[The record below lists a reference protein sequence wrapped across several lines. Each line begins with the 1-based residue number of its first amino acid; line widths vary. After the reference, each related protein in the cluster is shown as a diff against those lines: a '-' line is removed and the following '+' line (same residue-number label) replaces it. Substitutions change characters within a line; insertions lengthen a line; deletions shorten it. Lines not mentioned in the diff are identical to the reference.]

1 MLSQRVKEFL
11 FQNRGIRQTIAK
23 NMFWLTTGQIGS
35 RLFRAIII
43 IYAARVLGVSGYG
56 VFAYV
61 LGLAGFFTIFADIGV
76 GHILTREVSKKP
88 EEASYYF
95 ATSFWIKV
103 FLLFF
108 TGGLIIFIAPHFSKI
123 EAAKALLP
131 LVALLTAF
139 DGVRDLTIAFFR
151 GKEKMQLEALVMGF
165 TNITIAIF
173 GFIILSV
180 SPTPKS
186 LTIAYVLSAGSGTLL
201 GIAVLRN
208 QFSKLLSSFRKNLL
222 RPILSSAWPI
232 ALLGVLGAFMLH
244 TDILMLGFFRTP
256 GEVGLY
262 SASQRIVQFLYML
275 PGILAISLFPALSRF
290 IEHSD
295 YEKAKTLMERGM
307 GAIFLIA
314 LPITVGGV
322 ILGRNIIHFLYGSEY
337 LAGVLAFQILIIS
350 PLIIFPGYLIS
361 NYVVAYDKQRKLAP
375 FMALGSLGNI
385 FLNIL
390 LIPTFGIV
398 GSAIATTS
406 ALLIYNGS
414 VWRLAKKINNFFTL
428 RYLKKIT
435 IATIAMGLVTFTLNT
450 IGFHVII
457 NIALSALIYLG
468 VLILLKERTLVEI
481 KSALPIGPQKP
492 A

>member
-1 MLSQRVKEFL
+1 MLQRIKEFL
-11 FQNRGIRQTIAK
+11 FQNRDTRQTVVK
-23 NMFWLTTGQIGS
+23 NAFWLLTGQIGS

-43 IYAARVLGVSGYG
+43 IYAARILGTSGYG

-103 FLLFF
+103 FLLLF
-108 TGGLIIFIAPHFSKI
+108 TGGLIIFVAPHFSKI

-139 DGVRDLTIAFFR
+139 DGIRDLSIAFFR

-165 TNITIAIF
+165 TNITITVF
-173 GFIILSV
+173 GFIILSA
-180 SPTPKS
+180 SPTPKA
-186 LTIAYVLSAGSGTLL
+186 LTLAYVLSAGSGTLL
-201 GIAVLRN
+201 GVAVLRN
-208 QFSKLLSSFRKNLL
+208 QFSKLLSSFRKNFL

-262 SASQRIVQFLYML
+262 SASQKIVQLLYAL
-275 PGILAISLFPALSRF
+275 PGILATSLFPVLSRF
-290 IEHSD
+290 VERSD
-295 YEKAKTLMERGM
+295 YGKVRVLMERGM
-307 GAIFLIA
+307 GAVFLLA
-314 LPITVGGV
+314 LPLTVGGI
-322 ILGRNIIHFLYGSEY
+322 ILGRNIISFLYGGEY
-337 LAGVLAFQILIIS
+337 LAGTLAFQILVVS
-350 PLIIFPGYLIS
+350 PLIIFPGYLLS
-361 NYVVAYDKQRKLAP
+361 NYIVAYNKQRKLAP
-375 FMALGSLGNI
+375 LMGLGSLGNI
-385 FLNIL
+385 LLNIL
-390 LIPTFGIV
+390 LIPLFGIV
-398 GSAIATTS
+398 GSAIATTT

-414 VWRLAKKINNFFTL
+414 VWRIAKKINNFFTL
-428 RYLKKIT
+428 RYLKKI
-435 IATIAMGLVTFTLNT
+435 IGATTAMGLVTFTLNT

-457 NIALSALIYLG
+457 NIALSALIYFGIL
-468 VLILLKERTLVEI
+468 LLLKERTLIEI
-481 KSALPIGPQKP
+481 KSALPIGPQKS